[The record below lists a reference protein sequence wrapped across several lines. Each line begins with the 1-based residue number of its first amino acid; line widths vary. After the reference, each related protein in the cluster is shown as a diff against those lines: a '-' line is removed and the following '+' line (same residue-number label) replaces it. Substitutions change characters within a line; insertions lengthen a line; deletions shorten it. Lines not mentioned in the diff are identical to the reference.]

1 MTIFFVFVFGLYFLL
16 ITTLMFGLDGAL
28 TKNSIDRPDI
38 PYSRISVI
46 VAVKNEEANVA
57 SLIQSIVAQNYP
69 KNYFEVILVDDHSN
83 DLTPRVV
90 QQTINGL
97 SNFKLIS
104 THWGDAGK
112 KKAITRGIYEAKGE
126 LIVTTDADCIVPP
139 NWLARINETFYYYHP
154 KLVFGAVKVIDNG
167 NFLSKLQVLE
177 FSSLMAC
184 GAATWN
190 LGIPSMCN
198 AANLAFY
205 KWYFYK
211 VGGYEDNFEIASG
224 DDEFLMRKILAHYG
238 GGVVFM
244 NYRDAIVSTQP
255 QPSIDEFINQ
265 RLRWAS
271 KLPHNPSWP
280 TKVLAWY
287 VILFQSSYL
296 LLLGLA
302 LTNSISLELSVILL
316 VGKLLFEL
324 IFLKRSTLFLQIK
337 WSFTS
342 FFALQFLYPLYVVYV
357 GIASNFRSYQWKGN
371 RYKA

>member
-1 MTIFFVFVFGLYFLL
+1 MI
-16 ITTLMFGLDGAL
+16 GLDGAL
-28 TKNSIDRPDI
+28 TKNSNFRPDI
-38 PYSRISVI
+38 PYSYISVI

-57 SLIQSIVAQNYP
+57 ALIQSINAQNYP
-69 KNYFEVILVDDHSN
+69 KKHFEVILVDDHSS
-83 DLTPRVV
+83 DLSPRVV
-90 QQTINGL
+90 QQTIKGL

-104 THWGDAGK
+104 THWGDSGK
-112 KKAITRGIYEAKGE
+112 KKAITRGIYEAEGE

-139 NWLARINETFYYYHP
+139 NWLKRINETFYYYDP
-154 KLVFGAVKVIDNG
+154 KLVFGGVKIIDNG

-177 FSSLMAC
+177 FSSLMAS
-184 GAATWN
+184 GAATHK
-190 LGIPSMCN
+190 LGFPSMCN

-271 KLPHNPSWP
+271 KLPHNPSWS

-302 LTNSISLELSVILL
+302 VTNSISLELSVTLL
-316 VGKLLFEL
+316 VGKLLFES